1 MPRDYSRSQ
10 SPVSN
15 PTGDRNY
22 RDRSDRPKRKD
33 RDVSE
38 DAPHHAY
45 RKKIKIPKKEHPYPS
60 VNELKKRIRDVKRL
74 LNRVDLPADARIV
87 QERALAGYEN
97 DLEEEMQRRH
107 RSAMIKKYHF
117 VRFLGKFW
125 VCRSRRR
132 LCFKLTQCRLD
143 RKTATKDV
151 KRLERREQE
160 VSKSDLDAVAKE
172 KKLAA
177 LSQKLDIARVNLNYT
192 IYYPLTEKYIALY
205 AAVKK
210 NKDGTTDGAADDSDV
225 DAGYKLVHA
234 TREEKPAMW
243 HVVEKCMK
251 DGTLELLRE
260 GKLDTPDVD
269 STGKGSQKSKIDKH
283 AQSKTDQTKSK
294 SKKSEYKDTKHATK
308 GKGRS
313 VTSAASDENGDESD
327 GGFFE
332 M

>member
-45 RKKIKIPKKEHPYPS
+45 RKKIKLPKKEHPYPS

-117 VRFLGKFW
+117 VRF
-125 VCRSRRR
+125 
-132 LCFKLTQCRLD
+132 LD

-225 DAGYKLVHA
+225 DAAYKLVHA

>member
-1 MPRDYSRSQ
+1 MPRDSRSQ
-10 SPVSN
+10 SPVSH
-15 PTGDRNY
+15 PAGDRHY

-33 RDVSE
+33 REGSE
-38 DAPHHAY
+38 DG
-45 RKKIKIPKKEHPYPS
+45 RKKIKLPKKEHQYPS

-74 LNRVDLPADARIV
+74 LNKADLPADVRVV

-117 VRFLGKFW
+117 VRFL
-125 VCRSRRR
+125 
-132 LCFKLTQCRLD
+132 D
-143 RKTATKDV
+143 RKTASKDV
-151 KRLERREQE
+151 KRLERLEQE
-160 VSKSDLDAVAKE
+160 VSKSDLDAASKE

-177 LSQKLDIARVNLNYT
+177 LTQKLHIARVNLNYT

-210 NKDGTTDGAADDSDV
+210 SKDGTAEGVNDGSDP
-225 DAGYKLVHA
+225 DTGYKLVHA
-234 TREEKPAMW
+234 TKEEKPSMW
-243 HVVEKCMK
+243 PVVEKCMK

-269 STGKGSQKSKIDKH
+269 ASDKT
-283 AQSKTDQTKSK
+283 SRKTDKNKQNLNKTDKAQSK
-294 SKKSEYKDTKHATK
+294 SKKSEHKDVWRPAKSK
-308 GKGRS
+308 DSGRAPN
-313 VTSAASDENGDESD
+313 VSDEKEDDSD